1 MPGSARKFFTS
12 SQQESIKQ
20 AILDAELDTS
30 GEIRVHIERKHKGG
44 SVMERAAAVFQLL
57 GMDKTAQRN
66 GVLFYLAVENRSFAI
81 LGDEGINNAV
91 PDDFWEEV
99 KMIMINQFRE
109 GNFTEGLVQGILE
122 TGRQLKKHFPYL
134 KNDINELPDEISF
147 RDN

>member
-1 MPGSARKFFTS
+1 
-12 SQQESIKQ
+12 
-20 AILDAELDTS
+20 
-30 GEIRVHIERKHKGG
+30 
-44 SVMERAAAVFQLL
+44 MERAAAVFQLL

-147 RDN
+147 GDN

>member
-1 MPGSARKFFTS
+1 
-12 SQQESIKQ
+12 
-20 AILDAELDTS
+20 
-30 GEIRVHIERKHKGG
+30 
-44 SVMERAAAVFQLL
+44 MERAAAVFQLL

>member
-1 MPGSARKFFTS
+1 
-12 SQQESIKQ
+12 
-20 AILDAELDTS
+20 
-30 GEIRVHIERKHKGG
+30 
-44 SVMERAAAVFQLL
+44 MERAAAVFQLL

-122 TGRQLKKHFPYL
+122 TGRQLKKHFHYL

-147 RDN
+147 GDN